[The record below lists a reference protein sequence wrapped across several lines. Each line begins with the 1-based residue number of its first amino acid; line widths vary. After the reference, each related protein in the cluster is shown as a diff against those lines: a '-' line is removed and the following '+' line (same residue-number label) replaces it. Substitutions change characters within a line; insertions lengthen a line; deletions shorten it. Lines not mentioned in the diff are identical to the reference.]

1 MKRKLL
7 LVCLAAVFAVSCRAT
22 TSTNIYLDQREVK
35 PALNEYS
42 IYKNK
47 DLMLSV
53 YSAPKWYYSDAL
65 SEVGYTSFPSLY
77 SYMFDVYQDIF
88 MKAGFIVYPAR
99 PSARIV
105 PELRITISGI
115 SDETM
120 TTDTLLTLDE
130 GIRFKKQY
138 TIKMPP
144 SKQTDKAEDLQK
156 KAYRMIE
163 QSGRVILDDPA
174 FQKAYS
180 AIVQK

>member
-22 TSTNIYLDQREVK
+22 TTTSIYLDQREVK
-35 PALNEYS
+35 PAFNEYS

-47 DLMLSV
+47 DVMLTV
-53 YSAPKWYYSDAL
+53 YGAPKWYYSDAL

-77 SYMFDVYQDIF
+77 TYMVDVYQDMF
-88 MKAGFIVYPAR
+88 MRAGFIVYQAK

-105 PELRITISGI
+105 PELRISVNTI

-120 TTDTLLTLDE
+120 VTDALLTLDE

-144 SKQTDKAEDLQK
+144 SKQADKIEDLQK

-174 FQKAYS
+174 FQKAYG
-180 AIVQK
+180 AIPQK